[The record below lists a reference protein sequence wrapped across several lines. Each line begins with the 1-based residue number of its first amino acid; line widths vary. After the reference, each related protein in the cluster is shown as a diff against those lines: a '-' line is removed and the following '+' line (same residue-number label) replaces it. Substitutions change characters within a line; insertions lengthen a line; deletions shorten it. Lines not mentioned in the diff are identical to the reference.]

1 MKKILLDTNFLL
13 IPAQFKVDIFSE
25 IERICNFNYKLYIL
39 DKTIEEL
46 NNIIEK
52 QRGKNKDA
60 AKLALK
66 LVKLKKINIIKTE
79 ETLTTDNLIIKKA
92 DKKEF
97 IVATQDKFLKKQLK
111 LKNTPLIVLRQKK
124 RLLLEGKI

>member
-124 RLLLEGKI
+124 RLLLEGKV